1 MKLKFQNSANIDR
14 YIYNLFNESRLNKK
28 SNYLF
33 SGGESI
39 NALLYEI
46 KQNNPDLRKISITLS
61 DERLVGISSDLS
73 NAKMYVKKLLPYL
86 DFKPNFYLLP
96 KNFQIST
103 PETLLNDI
111 IQSQKNNFSFDISF
125 LGVGYDGHI
134 ASIFDKHKILA
145 KKYPLMVIKNRNEK
159 FSRISFCYDALK
171 KIPKTVLIIKGR
183 KKIDI
188 LKKIVEEKHKDTIV
202 QKFISDYEGKLTIV
216 TDIKT

>member
-1 MKLKFQNSANIDR
+1 MKLKFQNSATIDK
-14 YIYNLFNESRLNKK
+14 YIYNLFNECLLNKK
-28 SNYLF
+28 NNYLF

-46 KQNNPDLRKISITLS
+46 KKNNPDLRKISITLS

-73 NAKMYVKKLLPYL
+73 NAKMYIKKLFPYL

-103 PETLLNDI
+103 PETLLNEI

-134 ASIFDKHKILA
+134 ASIFYKHEILA
-145 KKYPLMVIKNRNEK
+145 KKYPLMVIKNRDEE
-159 FSRISFCYDALK
+159 FSRISFCYDAIK
-171 KIPKTVLIIKGR
+171 KIPNTVLIIKGR

-188 LKKIVEEKHKDTIV
+188 LKKIVEQKQKDTIV
-202 QKFISDYEGKLTIV
+202 QKFISDYEVELTIV
-216 TDIKT
+216 TDIKI

>member
-1 MKLKFQNSANIDR
+1 MKLKFQNSATIDK
-14 YIYNLFNESRLNKK
+14 YIYNLFNECLLNKK
-28 SNYLF
+28 NNYLF

-46 KQNNPDLRKISITLS
+46 KKNNPDLRKISITLS

-73 NAKMYVKKLLPYL
+73 NAKMYIKKLFPYL

-103 PETLLNDI
+103 PETLLNEI

-134 ASIFDKHKILA
+134 
-145 KKYPLMVIKNRNEK
+145 Y
-159 FSRISFCYDALK
+159 
-171 KIPKTVLIIKGR
+171 
-183 KKIDI
+183 
-188 LKKIVEEKHKDTIV
+188 
-202 QKFISDYEGKLTIV
+202 FISINF
-216 TDIKT
+216 